1 MKLRNLAIRQHPPA
15 MPPERR
21 PSRAPGLSDRT
32 IAALVILVL
41 AATVSMVYLSQAIV
55 EKGALSPVPRSTDL
69 KQQRE
74 IDKLD
79 AEIRQIRSDTG
90 GSLFWLKMAGIFVT
104 VGTAVGGYLLGQSR
118 STHKRLELEKWNNV
132 NALYQGIVQEL
143 SADSALLRA
152 AAAAKLGKF
161 LQSFPFEWD
170 LTPERHAELRDLTKK
185 VLAASLAIEKEPKVL
200 KTLTIAISLSDLSL
214 GHGDLR
220 AVDLSGARAADAY
233 WARIDFTDADFYQA
247 DLTGASLRKANLSRA
262 QFRDTKLNDAVL
274 ANAFCEEA
282 NFKFTDLRG
291 ADLSGATLRRANF
304 ERAKVFGVKLDDR
317 TTFGENPDHEVD
329 VSETG
334 DGSQTM
340 SVAGWL
346 ARFAAQSAG

>member
-1 MKLRNLAIRQHPPA
+1 MTLR
-15 MPPERR
+15 RR
-21 PSRAPGLSDRT
+21 VSSSRSQAPGLSDRT
-32 IAALVILVL
+32 IAAVVILVL
-41 AATVSMVYLSQAIV
+41 AGVIAVVYLSQVVV
-55 EKGALSPVPRSTDL
+55 EKGALSPVTRSVDL

-74 IDKLD
+74 VDKLD

-118 STHKRLELEKWNNV
+118 NTHKRLELEKWNNV

-143 SADSALLRA
+143 SSDSDLLRA

-161 LQSFPFEWD
+161 LQSFPAEWD

-185 VLAASLAIEKEPKVL
+185 VLSASLAIETDPKVL
-200 KTLTIAISLSDLSL
+200 KTLTIAIALSDPSAEL
-214 GHGDLR
+214 GDLHQ
-220 AVDLSGARAADAY
+220 VDLSGARARDAY

-247 DLTGASLRKANLSRA
+247 DLTRPSLRKAVLTRA

-274 ANAFCEEA
+274 ANALCEEA
-282 NFKFTDLRG
+282 NFKSTDLRG
-291 ADLSGATLRRANF
+291 ADFSGAMLKKASF
-304 ERAKVFGVKLDDR
+304 EGAKVFGVKFDAG

-329 VSETG
+329 VSELG
-334 DGSQTM
+334 DGSEA
-340 SVAGWL
+340 VPLAEWL
-346 ARFAAQSAG
+346 ARIRLSANRHR